1 MSICIFHGS
10 RGSVKARVTQSR
22 RKWYRMSNLRLML
35 VLRPSVR
42 AYLIIISIR
51 GMAFRYFK
59 GRWLIDRTRGKE
71 LARCACH
78 PLLRYSEWLP
88 DECEVNLARTRVSLP
103 FSRSPAL
110 PFSRSPLLTP
120 SSFLC
125 TGDRVIEIE
134 TNEWREVACYQEGSL
149 CEAQADLSPSPRAF
163 RSRPNCPFP
172 AVNPKGFRSKGT
184 RPGNT

>member
-1 MSICIFHGS
+1 MLICIFHGS
-10 RGSVKARVTQSR
+10 GGGVKARVAQSR
-22 RKWYRMSNLRLML
+22 RKWYRISNLRPMS

-42 AYLIIISIR
+42 ASYNFHSRNGVSL
-51 GMAFRYFK
+51 FRK
-59 GRWLIDRTRGKE
+59 REVLIDRTRGKE
-71 LARCACH
+71 LASACH
-78 PLLRYSEWLP
+78 PVTMSVTDFPTSAKLILRER
-88 DECEVNLARTRVSLP
+88 ESL
-103 FSRSPAL
+103 
-110 PFSRSPLLTP
+110 SRSPLLAP
-120 SSFLC
+120 SSLLC

-149 CEAQADLSPSPRAF
+149 CEAQANLSPSPRAF